1 MTIKK
6 ISKQIAQ
13 NAKNSSTQIANLG
26 TDLKN
31 QILLKVAKNLKDNIA
46 KIIAANKRDVALAIQ
61 NNLEAAK
68 IDRLTVDDARLHN
81 LADAIVQIAHLPNP
95 VGKVLYETTRPNG
108 LHIKRVSVPIGV
120 LLAIYEARPNVT
132 SDIAALG
139 FKSGN
144 AVILR
149 SGKECF
155 ETSKTIAEIYQNTL
169 REFDV
174 NPACISYV
182 ESTDRDYVKE
192 LLKLDD
198 LIDVVVPRGGKDLIK
213 AIMKNTKIPLFK
225 HLDGNCHTYVQSSAD
240 LIKAVKIVANAK
252 MRRVGICGATESL
265 VIDKKIAAEFLPKI
279 VDELN
284 ALGCEVRGDKIAQ
297 KLDSRIKAAT
307 SKDFYTEFLDKI
319 ISVKIVKDIDGAITH
334 INQHSS
340 KHTESIIT
348 EDKDAAKKFQANIGS
363 AIVMHNASTQ
373 FADGGEFGLGAE
385 VGISTG
391 KLHARGPVGLEQLTT
406 YKYVV
411 EADCAVRAA

>member
-13 NAKNSSTQIANLG
+13 DAKDSSIEIANLG

-31 QILLKVAKNLKDNIA
+31 KILLKVAKNLKDNTA
-46 KIIAANKRDVALAIQ
+46 KILSANKVDVALAVV
-61 NNLEAAK
+61 NDLGAAK
-68 IDRLTVDDARLHN
+68 IDRLTVDEARIHG
-81 LADAIVQIAHLPNP
+81 LADAITQIAHLSNP
-95 VGKVLYETTRPNG
+95 VGKVLYETSRPNG

-155 ETSKTIAEIYQNTL
+155 QTSKTIAEIYQNTL
-169 REFDV
+169 REFGV

-198 LIDVVVPRGGKDLIK
+198 LIDVVVPRGGKDLIR
-213 AIMKNTKIPLFK
+213 AIMKITKIPLFK
-225 HLDGNCHTYVQSSAD
+225 HLDGNCHTYVQSCAD
-240 LIKAVKIVANAK
+240 LEKAVKIVANAK

-265 VIDKKIAAEFLPKI
+265 VIDRKIAKEFLPKI
-279 VDELN
+279 VDQLHE
-284 ALGCEVRGDKIAQ
+284 LGCEVRGEKAAQ
-297 KLDSRIKAAT
+297 NIDSRIIKASA
-307 SKDFYTEFLDKI
+307 KDFYTEFLDKI
-319 ISVKIVKDIDGAITH
+319 ISVKIVKDVDEAIAH
-334 INQHSS
+334 INKCSS
-340 KHTESIIT
+340 KHTESIVT
-348 EDKDAAKKFQANIGS
+348 EDADVAKKFQANIGS

-406 YKYVV
+406 YKYIV
-411 EADCAVRAA
+411 EADCATRS